1 VTEFPLKAEKLSA
14 GYAGTPAVREIDLVV
29 GRGEVVCLLG
39 PNGAG
44 KTTTVRALAGQ
55 LAPMNG
61 RVLWK
66 GNPKPGPSHKRA
78 RQGMALI
85 NEERSVFM
93 GLTVAENLRLGRGST
108 ARALEL
114 MPELR
119 PLLPRRVRALS
130 GGEQQIL
137 AVGRALAANP
147 DVLLADELSLG
158 LAPLIVARLLAAIRS
173 AANSGT
179 GVLLVEQQVRLALEI
194 SDRAY
199 VLNRGRIVLSGPAEE
214 MRGRAAEIEATYLSG
229 IKTYRA

>member
-1 VTEFPLKAEKLSA
+1 VTEALLAAENLSA
-14 GYAGTPAVREIDLVV
+14 GYAGTPAVREIDLVL
-29 GRGEVVCLLG
+29 GHGEVVCLLG
-39 PNGAG
+39 ANGAG

-61 RVLWK
+61 RVIWK

-85 NEERSVFM
+85 GEERSVFM
-93 GLTVAENLRLGRGST
+93 ELTVAENLRLGRGSA
-108 ARALEL
+108 ARALDL

-119 PLLPRRVRALS
+119 PLLARRVRALS

-137 AVGRALAANP
+137 AVGRALAAGP

-158 LAPLIVARLLAAIRS
+158 LAPLVVSRLLAAIR
-173 AANSGT
+173 AAADSGT
-179 GVLLVEQQVRLALEI
+179 GVLLVEQQVRLALDV

-199 VLNRGRIVLSGPAEE
+199 VLDRGRVVLSGAAEE
-214 MRGRAAEIEATYLSG
+214 MRGRATEIEATYLSG
-229 IKTYRA
+229 IRTR

>member
-1 VTEFPLKAEKLSA
+1 VTEVHLRAENLSA

-29 GRGEVVCLLG
+29 GQGEVVCLLG
-39 PNGAG
+39 ANGAG
-44 KTTTVRALAGQ
+44 KTTTLRALAGQ
-55 LAPMNG
+55 LTPMNG
-61 RVLWK
+61 RVFWK

-78 RQGMALI
+78 RQGLALI

-119 PLLPRRVRALS
+119 PLLARRVGALS

-147 DVLLADELSLG
+147 AVLLADELSLG
-158 LAPLIVARLLAAIRS
+158 LAPLVVSRLLTAIRS
-173 AANSGT
+173 AADSGT
-179 GVLLVEQQVRLALEI
+179 GVLLVEQQVRLALDI
-194 SDRAY
+194 ADRAY
-199 VLNRGRIVLSGPAEE
+199 VLNRGRIVLSGPARE
-214 MRGRAAEIEATYLSG
+214 MQGRVAEIEATYLSG
-229 IKTYRA
+229 LRTR